1 MSCFIVPTDT
11 IDRIISTIEL
21 QGGWARYAVKLPTAF
36 LYDWNALGRAMLVL
50 NADAYRQRYGDRVA
64 NDNPDERGPYV
75 WEGRYVTL
83 VEGYKSLRCLLY
95 QCTEGMVPDA
105 PLYEAL
111 SAYADAL
118 AVTLVERMP
127 AYQAADWA

>member
-1 MSCFIVPTDT
+1 MSCFIVSTDT
-11 IDRIISTIEL
+11 IDRILSTIEL
-21 QGGWARYAVKLPTAF
+21 QGGWARHAAHLPAAF
-36 LYDWNALGRAMLVL
+36 LYDWNALGRAMLDL
-50 NADAYRQRYGDRVA
+50 NAEAYRQRYGDRGA

-83 VEGYKSLRCLLY
+83 AQGYKSLRCWLY
-95 QCTEGMVPDA
+95 QCLEGTVPDQ

-118 AVTLVERMP
+118 AAMLVERMP
-127 AYQAADWA
+127 AYQAADWS